1 MQLLGQKYTFS
12 ETIENIN
19 NKNMKEIATISYKD
33 IVEDIAASPSI
44 KRAVWQVILISE
56 EIRKI
61 MGKEPAKIFVEV
73 ARGAGEKKRT
83 VSRKDRLISLYE
95 SCKDESKDEK
105 RIRTTTRG

>member
-1 MQLLGQKYTFS
+1 MQLLGQKYTFL

-19 NKNMKEIATISYKD
+19 SKNMKEISTISYKD

-83 VSRKDRLISLYE
+83 VSRKID
-95 SCKDESKDEK
+95 
-105 RIRTTTRG
+105 

>member
-95 SCKDESKDEK
+95 SCKDESKDWK
-105 RIRTTTRG
+105 KN

>member
-1 MQLLGQKYTFS
+1 MS
-12 ETIENIN
+12 SNDVC
-19 NKNMKEIATISYKD
+19 EIKSIRTD
-33 IVEDIAASPSI
+33 IVDDIAASPSI

-61 MGKEPAKIFVEV
+61 MGKEPTKIFVEV

-95 SCKDESKDEK
+95 SCKDESKDWKKELEQ
-105 RIRTTTRG
+105 RPEDDFHSI

>member
-1 MQLLGQKYTFS
+1 
-12 ETIENIN
+12 
-19 NKNMKEIATISYKD
+19 MKEIATISYKD

-73 ARGAGEKKRT
+73 ARGAG
-83 VSRKDRLISLYE
+83 
-95 SCKDESKDEK
+95 
-105 RIRTTTRG
+105 